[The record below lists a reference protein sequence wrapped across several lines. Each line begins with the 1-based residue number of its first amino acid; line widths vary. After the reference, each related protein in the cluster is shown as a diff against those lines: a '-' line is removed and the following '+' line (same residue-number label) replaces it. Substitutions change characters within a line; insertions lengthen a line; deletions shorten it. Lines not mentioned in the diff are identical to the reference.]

1 MAIIGTARSFFKKF
15 NFVVEIQG
23 IAHAG
28 FSKVS
33 ELSVETAESQYYEG
47 GRLIPH
53 KSPGRLTV
61 SDIVLERGAT
71 LDRDLHSWFQDVVQQ
86 ASGLGL
92 PDHTYKRNFDI
103 VQKDRDGATVRRWS
117 VYGAWPKKFVAGDW
131 DATSDDPLIESVTLA
146 IDYWELSR

>member
-15 NFVVEIQG
+15 NYVVEIDG
-23 IAHAG
+23 VAHAG

-33 ELSVETAESQYYEG
+33 ELSVEVANSQYWEG
-47 GRLIPH
+47 GRLIAH
-53 KSPGRLTV
+53 KSPGRLTFA
-61 SDIVLERGAT
+61 DLTLERGAT
-71 LDRDLHSWFQDVVQQ
+71 LDKDLHRWFEDVVQV

-92 PDHTYKRNFDI
+92 PDDVYKRNFDI

-117 VYGAWPKKFVAGDW
+117 VYGAWPTKFVAGDW